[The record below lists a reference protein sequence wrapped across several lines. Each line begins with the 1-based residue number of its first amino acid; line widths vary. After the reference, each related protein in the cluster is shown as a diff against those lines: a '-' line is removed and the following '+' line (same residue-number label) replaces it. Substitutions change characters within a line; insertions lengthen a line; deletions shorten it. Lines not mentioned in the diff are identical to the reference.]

1 MRYIVGLSGTHGTG
15 KTTIMNGV
23 KDAGFSVAEAQLSRS
38 AQAQLGWD
46 TLKRVE
52 ESEENMWALQNAILD
67 ALIVRDAS
75 IEQSTDVTLV
85 ERTPADLWA
94 YTETWCFRLG
104 INPVFNP
111 KAVAYKDRLREACR
125 RYDLFVVVKPHENIP
140 FIEEPNRADL
150 ASRKQVERAI
160 DAFTWDTMIPTMP
173 INTVSKDDRI
183 AEAVRIMQWRTELK
197 A

>member
-15 KTTIMNGV
+15 KTTIVQGV
-23 KDAGFSVAEAQLSRS
+23 KDAGFPVSEAQLART

-52 ESEENMWALQNAILD
+52 ESEENMWALQHAILD
-67 ALIVRDAS
+67 ALEVRDENYS
-75 IEQSTDVTLV
+75 LIKQVTLV

-111 KAVAYKDRLREACR
+111 KAVEYKDRLLSACQ
-125 RYDLFVVVKPHENIP
+125 RYDLFLVVKPHAVIP
-140 FIEEPNRADL
+140 FVEEPNRADL
-150 ASRKQVERAI
+150 ASRRQVERAI

-173 INTVSKDDRI
+173 ITTVSKADRI
-183 AEAVRIMQWRTELK
+183 AEAARIMQWRTELK